1 MKVTVNMS
9 DDISY
14 LNMGCSIYEG
24 CSNIQIEKMLL
35 GNVIVLLKF
44 SCFVTKIVL
53 N

>member
-35 GNVIVLLKF
+35 NLKSF
-44 SCFVTKIVL
+44 FKGE
-53 N
+53 NQHN